1 MSTATDGH
9 RSSRAPQPD
18 DEARISEAVRDI
30 AEQRAFIEQAKG
42 MLMFIYGL
50 DEHGAFDLLRWQSQQ
65 HNVKLRLL
73 AEQVVK
79 DISELA
85 KRKPLENRLD
95 HDRVLLTAHQR
106 VAGGADRQRDGRYE
120 TDA

>member
-9 RSSRAPQPD
+9 RPSGPPQPD
-18 DEARISEAVRDI
+18 VEARISEAVRDI
-30 AEQRAFIEQAKG
+30 AEQRAAIEQAKG
-42 MLMFIYGL
+42 RLMFIYGL
-50 DEHGAFDLLRWQSQQ
+50 DEHGAFDLLCWQSQQ

-106 VAGGADRQRDGRYE
+106 VTDGRSK

>member
-1 MSTATDGH
+1 MSIATDGH
-9 RSSRAPQPD
+9 RPSRTSQPD
-18 DEARISEAVRDI
+18 HEARISEAVREI

-73 AEQVVK
+73 AEQIVK

-85 KRKPLENRLD
+85 KRTPIENRLE

-106 VAGGADRQRDGRYE
+106 VANVADRQHDGQSK

>member
-1 MSTATDGH
+1 MSTATDGYGP
-9 RSSRAPQPD
+9 SGIPQPD
-18 DEARISEAVRDI
+18 DEAQMSEAVREI

-50 DEHGAFDLLRWQSQQ
+50 DEHAAFDLLRWQSQQ
-65 HNVKLRLL
+65 HNVKLRAL

-79 DISELA
+79 DIAELG

-95 HDRVLLTAHQR
+95 HDKVLLTAHQR
-106 VAGGADRQRDGRYE
+106 VANVARRQRDGQSAR
-120 TDA
+120 DA

>member
-9 RSSRAPQPD
+9 GPSGPPQPD
-18 DEARISEAVRDI
+18 VEARISEAVREI
-30 AEQRAFIEQAKG
+30 AEQRAYIEQAKG

-50 DEHGAFDLLRWQSQQ
+50 DEHGAFDLLRWLSQQ
-65 HNVKLRLL
+65 HNVKLRSL
-73 AEQVVK
+73 AEQIVK

-106 VAGGADRQRDGRYE
+106 VADGESR

>member
-1 MSTATDGH
+1 MSTATDDH
-9 RSSRAPQPD
+9 RSSAMPPPD
-18 DEARISEAVRDI
+18 DEARISEAVREI
-30 AEQRAFIEQAKG
+30 AEQRAYIEQAKG

-50 DEHGAFDLLRWQSQQ
+50 DEHGAFDLLRWQSQE

-106 VAGGADRQRDGRYE
+106 VVSRQADEQSA

>member
-9 RSSRAPQPD
+9 RSSGAPRPE

-42 MLMFIYGL
+42 MLMYIYGL

-65 HNVKLRLL
+65 HNVKLRAL

-79 DISELA
+79 DISELG
-85 KRKPLENRLD
+85 RRNPVPDRIE
-95 HDRVLLTAHQR
+95 HDRLLLTAHLR
-106 VAGGADRQRDGRYE
+106 VPSSNPE
-120 TDA
+120 TRPDA

>member
-9 RSSRAPQPD
+9 RSSGPLQSD
-18 DEARISEAVRDI
+18 DEERISEAVRDI
-30 AEQRAFIEQAKG
+30 AEQRAHIEQAKG

-50 DEHGAFDLLRWQSQQ
+50 DEHAAFDLLRWQSQQ

-79 DISELA
+79 DIAELG

-106 VAGGADRQRDGRYE
+106 VVDLADRRRNGQSP

>member
-1 MSTATDGH
+1 MSTATDGYGP
-9 RSSRAPQPD
+9 SGIPEPY
-18 DEARISEAVRDI
+18 DEARMSDAVREI

-50 DEHGAFDLLRWQSQQ
+50 DENAAFDLLRWQSQQ

-79 DISELA
+79 DIAELGR
-85 KRKPLENRLD
+85 RKPLQDRLD
-95 HDRVLLTAHQR
+95 HDKVLLTAHQR
-106 VAGGADRQRDGRYE
+106 VATVARRQRDGQSK

>member
-1 MSTATDGH
+1 MSTAIDGH
-9 RSSRAPQPD
+9 GPSGTPQPD
-18 DEARISEAVRDI
+18 DEARISEAVREI

-50 DEHGAFDLLRWQSQQ
+50 DENAAFDLLRWQSQQ

-79 DISELA
+79 DISALG
-85 KRKPLENRLD
+85 KRKPLQNRLD
-95 HDRVLLTAHQR
+95 HDKVLLTAHQR
-106 VAGGADRQRDGRYE
+106 VATVARRQRDGQSK

>member
-9 RSSRAPQPD
+9 GPSGITQPS
-18 DEARISEAVRDI
+18 DEARISEAVREI

-50 DEHGAFDLLRWQSQQ
+50 DEHAAFDLLRWQSQQ
-65 HNVKLRLL
+65 HNVKLRML

-79 DISELA
+79 DIAELGR
-85 KRKPLENRLD
+85 RKPLENRLD
-95 HDRVLLTAHQR
+95 HDKVLLTAHQR
-106 VAGGADRQRDGRYE
+106 VANVARRQRDGQSK

>member
-9 RSSRAPQPD
+9 RPSDIPQPD
-18 DEARISEAVRDI
+18 DEARISDAVRDI

-50 DEHGAFDLLRWQSQQ
+50 DEHAAFDLLRWQSQQ
-65 HNVKLRLL
+65 HNVKLRAL

-79 DISELA
+79 DIAELG
-85 KRKPLENRLD
+85 KRNPLPNRLE

-106 VAGGADRQRDGRYE
+106 VVSSAERQGEERSE
-120 TDA
+120 NDA